1 MIFKELLIFS
11 SGVAIG
17 VVLGISISDRRYNER
32 FEEEVEKRIDEIMDE
47 KEKEEKAKAAE
58 TSERVLREKVQYN
71 NIVGSNYNK
80 NIKEGKE
87 TEVKEDDDDLP
98 RTAAEYE
105 HPEDD
110 DEVAENPYYID
121 EDDFDA
127 SNGYDKES
135 LYWYKANNTLVN
147 DSDEVLDDMDD
158 VKVMIGTEWAS
169 YDGYGVV
176 YIRNE
181 KLRTDYE
188 LVINLGSY
196 PVEVP
201 FS

>member
-17 VVLGISISDRRYNER
+17 VVLGKSISDRRYNER

-47 KEKEEKAKAAE
+47 KEKEEKTKAAE
-58 TSERVLREKVQYN
+58 TTEKVLREKVQYN
-71 NIVGSNYNK
+71 NLVGSNYNK

-98 RTAAEYE
+98 RVAAEYE

-121 EDDFDA
+121 EDEFDA